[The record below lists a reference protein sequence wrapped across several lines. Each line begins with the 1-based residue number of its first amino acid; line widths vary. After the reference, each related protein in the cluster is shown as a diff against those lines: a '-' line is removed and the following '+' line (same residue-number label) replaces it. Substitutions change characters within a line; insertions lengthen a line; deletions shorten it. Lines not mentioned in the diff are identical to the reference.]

1 MPADTPPQLP
11 TPVLVITDSH
21 DDDPIGLL
29 PSPVPL
35 LHLPS
40 PLFTASEYRTAALVI
55 LDDRSYPTFRLRHM
69 RPRPGL
75 ILATTDPDHDA
86 SDGGEGGDVHA
97 RAAAIGAEAVVQAA
111 GRGIAWLHLRLH
123 DATGCAHA
131 DWDAL
136 LTGPPRP
143 DTGSG

>member
-1 MPADTPPQLP
+1 MTTAPSQPRPAAAPA
-11 TPVLVITDSH
+11 
-21 DDDPIGLL
+21 L
-29 PSPVPL
+29 PS
-35 LHLPS
+35 
-40 PLFTASEYRTAALVI
+40 LFTTQEYRAAALVI

-75 ILATTDPDHDA
+75 ILATTDPDHDHDA
-86 SDGGEGGDVHA
+86 GDGGGGGDVHA

-111 GRGIAWLHLRLH
+111 GHGTAWLHLRLH

-136 LTGPPRP
+136 LTHPPRP
-143 DTGSG
+143 DTGTG